1 MQQLRDLHQ
10 KWQHLLSPSFFI
22 GGFALDIFT
31 LGRVDDL
38 SNFFIFTFY
47 ILISFT
53 ILVFEISLL
62 KKGGN
67 PAYSLLP
74 SWQIAG
80 RPLAHW
86 VELYK
91 DEAFHFAQG
100 ALLSAFTLFYFKS
113 AGVASSLLFLIILL
127 IPLVINEFELIR
139 GIGLITKS
147 IFFNLTL
154 MSFVVVY
161 SPLPFGKVGLLIFSL
176 GLVIYLIVVGL
187 IFKLFTKMN
196 IEFSTIKKYW
206 LTPALSLALLF
217 FGLRIIKVIP
227 PVPLSLEYAGVFHKV
242 EKDYPTY
249 RLYHEKKWWRF
260 WHSSDEYFEARPG
273 DRPYF
278 FASIFA
284 PRGFEDKIYVRWLK
298 YSDGNWRTSDRIPLT
313 IVGGR
318 EKGFRGYTYK
328 ENYTP
333 GDWRVSVETS
343 GGVEIGRLS
352 FEIVATVETSSPE
365 AMNSEAI
372 NTERKFK
379 VIENN

>member
-1 MQQLRDLHQ
+1 M
-10 KWQHLLSPSFFI
+10 SPSFFI

-38 SNFFIFTFY
+38 SNIFIFTFY
-47 ILISFT
+47 LSISFV
-53 ILVFEISLL
+53 IFAFEISQLR
-62 KKGGN
+62 KADGQ
-67 PAYSLLP
+67 ASLLP
-74 SWQIAG
+74 AWNIAKK
-80 RPLAHW
+80 PLSHW

-113 AGVASSLLFLIILL
+113 AGVASSILFLAILL
-127 IPLVINEFELIR
+127 IPLIINEFELIR

-161 SPLPFGKVGLLIFSL
+161 SPLPFGKVGLLIFTL
-176 GLVIYLIVVGL
+176 GLGAYLVMVGL
-187 IFKLFTKMN
+187 IYYFLTK
-196 IEFSTIKKYW
+196 IHVEFGHIRKYW

-217 FGLRIIKVIP
+217 FALRLIKVIP
-227 PVPLSLEYAGVFHKV
+227 PVPLSLEEAGIYHKI
-242 EKDYPTY
+242 EKEYPVY
-249 RLYHEKKWWRF
+249 KLYHEKKWWRF

-298 YSDGNWRTSDRIPLT
+298 YINGSWQTSDRIPLNIT
-313 IVGGR
+313 GGR
-318 EKGFRGYTYK
+318 AKGYRGFTYK
-328 ENYTP
+328 DNYSP
-333 GDWRVSVETS
+333 GLWRVSVETS
-343 GGVEIGRLS
+343 GEVEIGRLN
-352 FEIVATVETSSPE
+352 FEIVEATPE
-365 AMNSEAI
+365 SEDEAKES
-372 NTERKFK
+372 ERVFK
-379 VIENN
+379 LIENN